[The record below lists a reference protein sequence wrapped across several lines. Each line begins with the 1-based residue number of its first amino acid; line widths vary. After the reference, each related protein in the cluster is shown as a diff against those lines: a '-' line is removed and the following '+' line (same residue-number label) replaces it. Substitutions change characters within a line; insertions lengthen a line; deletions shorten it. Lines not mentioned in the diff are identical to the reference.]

1 MRDVNSIFS
10 KVEFIDMTK
19 KQTGNDDKRLKDLK
33 SYDVIVCDEE
43 KLLTLSDCKN
53 NAIVATLKSKIKTS
67 L

>member
-1 MRDVNSIFS
+1 
-10 KVEFIDMTK
+10 MTK